1 MNSLIYAVPVAGLV
15 GLAFSVY
22 RYRSIAS
29 EDPGT
34 EVMRMLAARIRGGA
48 MAFLRAEYS
57 VMLGFILVVAGL
69 MYMSGLSEGSHP
81 LIALAFV
88 LGAVFSGLAG
98 FFGMRVATLANVRTA
113 AAARRGLAPALLI
126 AFGGGSVMGLT
137 VVGLGM
143 LGLGGLYVVFSQVLG
158 TDASSAARL
167 TTVLTGF
174 SFGASS
180 VALFARLGGG
190 DRKSTRLNSSHT

>member
-81 LIALAFV
+81 LIVLAFV
-88 LGAVFSGLAG
+88 LVLSF
-98 FFGMRVATLANVRTA
+98 RVWPV
-113 AAARRGLAPALLI
+113 
-126 AFGGGSVMGLT
+126 S
-137 VVGLGM
+137 LGC
-143 LGLGGLYVVFSQVLG
+143 VLPHWP
-158 TDASSAARL
+158 T
-167 TTVLTGF
+167 
-174 SFGASS
+174 
-180 VALFARLGGG
+180 
-190 DRKSTRLNSSHT
+190 